1 MASVSDYNFYN
12 LSRVGEDTCD
22 KSQKNMQNSQFG
34 TYTTTNHFA
43 NECGMK
49 SQIDFAT
56 NQPNVFYMGGHG
68 GVGGCTINDESEL
81 KIGTIQTN
89 PKCRVTLQERPFLT
103 VPFLGRGAVDSTVE
117 SKLQQGD
124 AISNRKSIT
133 TTSETSHIKY
143 RHTPMIPS
151 IESTVTNPANLIEDS
166 ASEGWIRGGL
176 PSRELA
182 KDNSKN
188 KNRS

>member
-1 MASVSDYNFYN
+1 MATVSNYTFFNN
-12 LSRVGEDTCD
+12 SRIENDNCSIDQRNV
-22 KSQKNMQNSQFG
+22 QNMNSSN
-34 TYTTTNHFA
+34 YMLENYYPSCPMNKA
-43 NECGMK
+43 IK
-49 SQIDFAT
+49 FAT

-151 IESTVTNPANLIEDS
+151 IESTITNPANLIEDS